1 MECITLT
8 KEAFSNRLLLMSVIN
23 EEGAFMLS
31 ECFYVLLLHHFSQG
45 CVLQHY
51 ALLDSCPELVINL
64 DLVVVLAFHNSEDV
78 ERVEQNFSFSI
89 D

>member
-8 KEAFSNRLLLMSVIN
+8 KEASSNCLLLMAVID
-23 EEGAFMLS
+23 EEGAFVLG
-31 ECFYVLLLHHFSQG
+31 ECFYVFLLHHFSQG

-51 ALLDSCPELVINL
+51 ALLGSCPELVVNL